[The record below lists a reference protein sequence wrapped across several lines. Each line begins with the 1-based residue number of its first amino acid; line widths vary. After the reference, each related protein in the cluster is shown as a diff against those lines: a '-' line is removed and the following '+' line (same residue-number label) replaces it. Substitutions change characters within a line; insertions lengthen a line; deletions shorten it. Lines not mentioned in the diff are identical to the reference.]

1 MHIHRCPMNAR
12 SAATFTARI
21 NNWGSHTRVRRSNEL
36 AAASEMHPQ
45 RFATMRTGGGEGS
58 GFSSAPPRSR
68 ICNAEPPLPP
78 PSDIQYSIRVAG
90 PPPGSFS
97 PPGPESMP
105 INPRVPNPFSL
116 REKDPDLVP
125 PRSSRA
131 NFARSWETI
140 SSRSNGGEG
149 KSRSFFSFSSR
160 SIRRHVEN
168 GKKRN

>member
-45 RFATMRTGGGEGS
+45 RFATMRTGGGVWL
-58 GFSSAPPRSR
+58 FLRA
-68 ICNAEPPLPP
+68 AALPDMQRRTP

-160 SIRRHVEN
+160 SIRRLVRF
-168 GKKRN
+168 GCRKW